1 MSVKNIFTNS
11 SRPAL
16 YLVPTPIGN
25 IKDISSRA
33 IEILSDADMIA
44 SEDTRVTS
52 ELLNKLGIKNKN
64 LVSCY
69 SQTEKEKGKVIIEKV
84 QKENLILA
92 YCSDAGSP
100 GISDPG
106 GILCSLALEK
116 DIAVIAL
123 PGPTAFVPA
132 LTVSGF
138 DTSKFTFIG
147 FLPVKDSAKEKM
159 LKEYS
164 SRDELIIVYE
174 APHRIKKTL
183 ETLMKIFG
191 GERRISISR
200 EISKKYENHIYG
212 TLSEICSMED
222 FVEQGEFV
230 IIIDRCQEKDS
241 LDDEEILRLVKEKLE
256 FGEPLSNACREI
268 AKEYDIHR
276 NYVYKLCIKN
286 KL

>member
-11 SRPAL
+11 IKPAL

-33 IEILSDADMIA
+33 IEVLTEADIIA

-52 ELLNKLGIKNKN
+52 DLLNKLGIKNKT
-64 LVSCY
+64 LISCY
-69 SQTEKEKGKVIIEKV
+69 SQNEKEKGKAIIEKI

-147 FLPVKDSAKEKM
+147 FLPIKDSAKEKM

-164 SRDELIIVYE
+164 SKDELLIVYE

-183 ETLMKIFG
+183 ETLKKVFG
-191 GERRISISR
+191 GERKIAISR
-200 EISKKYENHIYG
+200 EISKRYENHIYG
-212 TLSEICSMED
+212 TLNEICAMED

-230 IIIDRCQEKDS
+230 IIIDKCQEKTL

-256 FGEPLSNACREI
+256 FGESLSQACRDI
-268 AKEYDIHR
+268 ANEYDLPR
-276 NYVYKLCIKN
+276 NYVYKLCIKS